1 MIECHFQ
8 TWGREVAWQ
17 GCDPLRSLSL
27 QPLRRTELDKNWKWM
42 QPLCSFSRRWIFVWA
57 DQTAALCPRRSRTGG
72 TTLVHFPEQKIF
84 IQTNSLLYR
93 DSRLSEFPLATKW
106 KKVTNLMGSHDGGED
121 GVLSP
126 AQQQLLG
133 PDKPKQAATCT
144 HMRIEDRQN
153 YWDSSDL
160 YHQNIVCVCR
170 LSFFDVLFKRF
181 WQAVMSVW
189 VLP

>member
-57 DQTAALCPRRSRTGG
+57 DQTGALCPRRSRTGG

-84 IQTNSLLYR
+84 IQTNSLLYKE
-93 DSRLSEFPLATKW
+93 SRLSKFPLATTWVFQMKE
-106 KKVTNLMGSHDGGED
+106 S
-121 GVLSP
+121 
-126 AQQQLLG
+126 
-133 PDKPKQAATCT
+133 DKPHGFSWWGRRRSTQPSAAATPWSGQAQTGRYLHT
-144 HMRIEDRQN
+144 HED
-153 YWDSSDL
+153 WG
-160 YHQNIVCVCR
+160 
-170 LSFFDVLFKRF
+170 
-181 WQAVMSVW
+181 
-189 VLP
+189 

>member
-72 TTLVHFPEQKIF
+72 TTQAHFPEQKRIHPLQREHIIWISSGNHMGF
-84 IQTNSLLYR
+84 PNERKWQTSWVLMMGEKTEYSAQRSSNSLVR
-93 DSRLSEFPLATKW
+93 TSPNRPLPAHTWGLRIGKIIETALICII
-106 KKVTNLMGSHDGGED
+106 KTLCVFVNL
-121 GVLSP
+121 VF
-126 AQQQLLG
+126 
-133 PDKPKQAATCT
+133 
-144 HMRIEDRQN
+144 
-153 YWDSSDL
+153 WSS
-160 YHQNIVCVCR
+160 V
-170 LSFFDVLFKRF
+170 
-181 WQAVMSVW
+181 
-189 VLP
+189 